1 MKLTINGQ
9 NMTFSNR
16 IIHVDQLLKELDLKV
31 KTVVVEL
38 NHHILTREDHDEA
51 VLKDGDSLE
60 IVHFVGG
67 G

>member
-9 NMTFSNR
+9 NMTFSNQ
-16 IIHVDQLLKELDLKV
+16 ITHVNQLLHELDLKV

-38 NHHILTREDHDEA
+38 NRHILTPEDHAEA
-51 VLKDGDSLE
+51 VLRDGDSLE

>member
-1 MKLTINGQ
+1 MRLVINGQ
-9 NMTFSNR
+9 DMIFEADVQN
-16 IIHVDQLLKELDLKV
+16 VDQLLNALDLHV

-38 NHHILTREDHDEA
+38 NRRILTKDIHGETA
-51 VLKDGDSLE
+51 LKNGDQLE

>member
-9 NMTFSNR
+9 SLTFSNR
-16 IIHVDQLLKELDLKV
+16 ITHVDQLLHELDVKV

-38 NHHILTREDHDEA
+38 NRRILTREDHNEA
-51 VLKDGDSLE
+51 VLKDGDCLE

>member
-9 NMTFSNR
+9 SMTISNR
-16 IIHVDQLLKELDLKV
+16 ITHVDQLLHELDLKV

-38 NHHILTREDHDEA
+38 NRHILTREDHHET
-51 VLKDGDSLE
+51 VLKDGDCLE

>member
-9 NMTFSNR
+9 SMNFSNR
-16 IIHVDQLLKELDLKV
+16 ITHVEQLLHELDLKV

-38 NHHILTREDHDEA
+38 NRHILTREEHEEA
-51 VLKDGDSLE
+51 VLKDGDNLE

>member
-9 NMTFSNR
+9 SMNFSNR
-16 IIHVDQLLKELDLKV
+16 ITHVEQLLHELDLKV

-38 NHHILTREDHDEA
+38 NRHILTPGDHAEA
-51 VLKDGDSLE
+51 VLQDGDNLE

>member
-1 MKLTINGQ
+1 MKLVINGQ
-9 NMTFSNR
+9 EMIFDTELQN
-16 IIHVDQLLKELDLKV
+16 VDQLLKALDLQV

-38 NHHILTREDHDEA
+38 NRHILTRDIHG
-51 VLKDGDSLE
+51 VTGLKNGDRLE

>member
-16 IIHVDQLLKELDLKV
+16 ITHVDQLLHELDVKV

-38 NHHILTREDHDEA
+38 NRHILTREDHDEA
-51 VLKDGDSLE
+51 VLKDGDCLE

>member
-1 MKLTINGQ
+1 MKLMINGQ
-9 NMTFSNR
+9 SMNFSNR
-16 IIHVDQLLKELDLKV
+16 ITHVEQLLHELDLKV

-38 NHHILTREDHDEA
+38 NRYILTLKEHEEA

>member
-38 NHHILTREDHDEA
+38 NRHILTREDHDEA
-51 VLKDGDSLE
+51 VLKDGDRLE

>member
-1 MKLTINGQ
+1 MRLVINGQ
-9 NMTFSNR
+9 EMTFETE
-16 IIHVDQLLKELDLKV
+16 IHNVDQLLNALDLQV

-38 NHHILTREDHDEA
+38 NRRILTKDIHSVTDLKNGDH
-51 VLKDGDSLE
+51 LE

>member
-9 NMTFSNR
+9 SMTFSNR
-16 IIHVDQLLKELDLKV
+16 ITHVDQLLHELDLKV
-31 KTVVVEL
+31 RTVVVEL
-38 NHHILTREDHDEA
+38 NRHILIREDHEKA
-51 VLKDGDSLE
+51 VLKDGDILE

>member
-9 NMTFSNR
+9 SMTFSSR

-38 NHHILTREDHDEA
+38 NRHILTREDHDEA
-51 VLKDGDSLE
+51 ILKDGDRLE
-60 IVHFVGG
+60 IIHFVGG

>member
-9 NMTFSNR
+9 SMIFSNR
-16 IIHVDQLLKELDLKV
+16 ITHVNQLLHELDVKV

-38 NHHILTREDHDEA
+38 NRHILSREDHDEA
-51 VLKDGDSLE
+51 VLKDGDCLE